1 MRRFLATLSAVLIA
15 LSGARPE
22 VLRACPTE
30 RGKFEGIGGAVLTTS
45 VLAAVSM
52 TFALNSALGVN
63 IVLAVVVAL
72 LWGLAILS
80 LDRWLVSTL
89 RADSPNR
96 WMMAAPRVAIA
107 IVLGLVISTPLV
119 LQVFKAEIDTQINE
133 MKQRRADDFTVQQ
146 AQGATGKSVEQ
157 LRKEATGLQQV
168 ISSGGDVP
176 LDLEQDPKIKALS
189 ARRADEQ
196 KQADK
201 HYKEWQCQL
210 YGGANCP
217 KKGNGPLAR
226 ESRIAYEKDKDR
238 IELLTRQMEDRKRE
252 LNATGEQ
259 AKETRLAAAK
269 EALPKVQRQLDAA
282 LDQQAR
288 IQKSFDED
296 NLATDGLLTRL
307 RALNELTGKDFTLSA
322 ARLLLFALFLLIEC
336 LPVAVKL
343 MQRPGVYEKA
353 LALAERREMDN
364 VREEFGARSGSR
376 LRSRPTGPG
385 GSNSVWSI
393 WSSPEDTS
401 SRSGSVFGEETGA
414 RQGPNGTRV
423 ERAGDDD
430 GYGPGSGGYE
440 PSSGG
445 GYGHPHDA
453 HDPPRGEHGFPRD
466 EYGSP
471 RDGHGPRPGEHGSP
485 RGGHGPRPGESGAY
499 GPTSGDE
506 YGPLEDQALRGM
518 ADTRVVRRPEPGS
531 GPGAGPG
538 AGRSGG
544 VELLPDED

>member
-1 MRRFLATLSAVLIA
+1 MRRFLAALSAVLIA

-22 VLRACPTE
+22 VLRTCPTE

-80 LDRWLVSTL
+80 LDRWLVSTI
-89 RADSPNR
+89 RADAPNR
-96 WMMAAPRVAIA
+96 WALAAPRVAIA

-119 LQVFKAEIDTQINE
+119 LQVFKAEIDTQISE
-133 MKQRRADDFTVQQ
+133 MKQRRADAFTVQQ
-146 AQGATGKSVEQ
+146 EKGAVGKSVDQ
-157 LRKEATGLQQV
+157 LRKEVAGLQQV

-189 ARRADEQ
+189 TRRADEQ

-217 KKGNGPLAR
+217 KKGNGPLAQ
-226 ESRIAYEKDKDR
+226 ESRRAYEKDKDR

-252 LNATGEQ
+252 LNSTGEQ
-259 AKETRLAAAK
+259 AKGIRLAAAQD
-269 EALPKVQRQLDAA
+269 ALPRAQRQLDAA
-282 LDQQAR
+282 VEQQAR
-288 IQKSFDED
+288 IQRSFDED

-353 LALAERREMDN
+353 LALAERRQMDS
-364 VREEFGARSGSR
+364 VREEFGTRSGSR
-376 LRSRPTGPG
+376 SRSGPAESG

-393 WSSPEDTS
+393 WSHPQDAP
-401 SRSGSVFGEETGA
+401 SRSGPAFGEETGTP
-414 RQGPNGTRV
+414 RGPNGTRV
-423 ERAGDDD
+423 ERSDD
-430 GYGPGSGGYE
+430 GGGHGPRSGEYGP
-440 PSSGG
+440 PSGG
-445 GYGHPHDA
+445 GYG
-453 HDPPRGEHGFPRD
+453 PPRGEHRSPRD
-466 EYGSP
+466 EYGP
-471 RDGHGPRPGEHGSP
+471 PTDDGYE
-485 RGGHGPRPGESGAY
+485 
-499 GPTSGDE
+499 
-506 YGPLEDQALRGM
+506 PLEDQALRGM
-518 ADTRVVRRPEPGS
+518 ADTRIVRRPDPGA
-531 GPGAGPG
+531 GPGAGPGSG